1 MINRKSFM
9 VHIVALALSS
19 VAMSSVAVE
28 CPPNCIPYARPA
40 PDKRTFRSEAVDRAL
55 AALAARI
62 ADPQLRRMFEAC
74 YPNTLDTTVRNDGYV
89 ITGDIDAM
97 WLRDSGQQMW
107 PYLRFAKERDARA
120 LHDEMIALAPL
131 LRREEKWTPEE
142 PDFAPT
148 LEKVVRPLRPGA
160 SAARERGRGC
170 ADESRREMS
179 AEVVCTT
186 PQREFSACYN
196 SISRA
201 GRSPSMSFDFKGDK

>member
-1 MINRKSFM
+1 MINRKSLL

-28 CPPNCIPYARPA
+28 CPPNCAPYARPA

-97 WLRDSGQQMW
+97 WLRDSSQQM
-107 PYLRFAKERDARA
+107 
-120 LHDEMIALAPL
+120 
-131 LRREEKWTPEE
+131 
-142 PDFAPT
+142 
-148 LEKVVRPLRPGA
+148 
-160 SAARERGRGC
+160 
-170 ADESRREMS
+170 
-179 AEVVCTT
+179 
-186 PQREFSACYN
+186 
-196 SISRA
+196 
-201 GRSPSMSFDFKGDK
+201 